1 MTLVFNRLFK
11 HTVSRLRMP
20 FMTAS
25 QVSVDQIQLQFRA
38 LLKDCNDLSAQR
50 VSYRVNG
57 AVSAEELWQLRS
69 ELYQCIS
76 QLHSQSEAAIRINSL
91 LPSFAGWIPALQ
103 RIKI

>member
-1 MTLVFNRLFK
+1 MTLVFNRLLN
-11 HTVSRLRMP
+11 HTISRLRMR
-20 FMTAS
+20 FMTTS
-25 QVSVDQIQLQFRA
+25 QAPVDQIQLQFRA
-38 LLKDCNDLSAQR
+38 LLKDCDDLNAQR

-57 AVSAEELWQLRS
+57 AITAEDLWHLRS

-103 RIKI
+103 CIKI